1 MLRRMNG
8 CQGGARAV
16 HLTAG
21 PPNASGAA
29 AASVPAGDLGWP
41 SRRSNTEPMKRRSFL
56 KQAVLAAAGMASLSN
71 KPLATA
77 VNGES
82 TGKAPV
88 GLDAALAKDWPS
100 RRSNTD
106 PMKRRSFL
114 KQAVLAAAGMASL
127 SNKPLA
133 TAVNGES

>member
-8 CQGGARAV
+8 CQGVPGAV

-29 AASVPAGDLGWP
+29 ATSVLADDLGWP

-56 KQAVLAAAGMASLSN
+56 KQAVLAAARMASLSN

-77 VNGES
+77 VNGEFP
-82 TGKAPV
+82 GNAPV
-88 GLDAALAKDWPS
+88 ALDAALATDW
-100 RRSNTD
+100 
-106 PMKRRSFL
+106 
-114 KQAVLAAAGMASL
+114 LAQWEKNIL
-127 SNKPLA
+127 SDARNRYCDREL
-133 TAVNGES
+133 GEEVGWLVDR